1 LVLIHRLLRLTN
13 LYQPEG
19 KQKMNTPKGL
29 LPDFEEDI
37 FINYDHD
44 DNKALTDLRG
54 WVDLMHESLETRL
67 AMLVG
72 EKPKI
77 WRDNLMTGNQLLTD
91 TIVVRLSKTAFL
103 VSVLSPSYI
112 NSPWCK
118 RELNEFYLRASL
130 NGGIKLNNKSR
141 IFKVVKTPIGDN
153 DPRIDPLEGSDL
165 PPELRAL
172 LQESLGYN
180 FFELDDKGRPIEFWP
195 ELGKEFRQKFL
206 TRLEDLAQDI
216 KEFIF
221 KCQKPACDQLVP
233 GEQSVASDQDCKKN
247 RIYLA
252 ETTPELF
259 EDRNEIKRTL
269 QQHNYHV
276 LPDENLPFESPA
288 FDEKV
293 RSYLEQSALSIHLIG
308 SDHTS
313 IAACDPQTQVSLN
326 FQHQL
331 AGVRVRKQHELAM
344 SRADNDPEYSRL
356 IWMPAGLTGQDP
368 SYQEFIEY
376 LQNDPAVYENAEVL
390 YGANLEDLKTIVQK
404 RLKFSREENIGKGKG
419 KRVYLI
425 CDKQDMEAALPL
437 QTFLNR
443 QKFEVMLPFKAGG
456 QVVSGHKENLRLCD
470 AVLIFYGSTNTME
483 WKLKDLRRIDVF
495 RDNRPLLAKG
505 IYVAGPET
513 DQKRAFDTIEA
524 LVMKNFGEFSLESLS
539 PFLKQVETIAPF
551 AKGAPV

>member
-1 LVLIHRLLRLTN
+1 
-13 LYQPEG
+13 
-19 KQKMNTPKGL
+19 
-29 LPDFEEDI
+29 
-37 FINYDHD
+37 
-44 DNKALTDLRG
+44 
-54 WVDLMHESLETRL
+54 
-67 AMLVG
+67 
-72 EKPKI
+72 
-77 WRDNLMTGNQLLTD
+77 
-91 TIVVRLSKTAFL
+91 
-103 VSVLSPSYI
+103 
-112 NSPWCK
+112 
-118 RELNEFYLRASL
+118 
-130 NGGIKLNNKSR
+130 
-141 IFKVVKTPIGDN
+141 
-153 DPRIDPLEGSDL
+153 
-165 PPELRAL
+165 
-172 LQESLGYN
+172 
-180 FFELDDKGRPIEFWP
+180 
-195 ELGKEFRQKFL
+195 
-206 TRLEDLAQDI
+206 
-216 KEFIF
+216 
-221 KCQKPACDQLVP
+221 
-233 GEQSVASDQDCKKN
+233 
-247 RIYLA
+247 
-252 ETTPELF
+252 
-259 EDRNEIKRTL
+259 
-269 QQHNYHV
+269 
-276 LPDENLPFESPA
+276 
-288 FDEKV
+288 
-293 RSYLEQSALSIHLIG
+293 
-308 SDHTS
+308 
-313 IAACDPQTQVSLN
+313 LN

-437 QTFLNR
+437 QTFLTR